1 MSQGGLIFF
10 NENEMSLDNIM
21 SNIYGESSSQ
31 QFDKVSLL
39 KTQYRINRRS
49 ANVRYVDAPSENL
62 PKGEPYTH
70 RHVAPSYAL
79 SGGGKRKVSGGENI
93 PVVSSPEYVKD
104 KELQDFIHTFHL
116 HYLFSNIRINAII
129 VTPTAKVL
137 EELKADFLAR
147 LKEEGITD
155 PASKEA
161 SIVASKKNLKFKNYI
176 FDVYGES
183 SQNNDGYEYKLDTN
197 FPDVTGET
205 DLRRTNRNGHAYY
218 LRVSKGKCI
227 ISNSKKM
234 TKPCELKLIGKCDRA
249 AFVFK
254 GDIPE
259 PEADKLKT
267 ASVVT
272 ASLSGGAKRAA
283 NKQLRDYFARLVQ
296 KYDNDVYAAA
306 EDFVVSVGLA
316 EVARTGD
323 VAKSA
328 KKVANYCSADLL
340 HSAMSMI
347 FADDELVTDDKG
359 TKANKG
365 EDGTFNGVN
374 INVTE
379 ELTSE
384 DTNAMGTK
392 ILDYYTPRDKSIN
405 MKTASAAIDS
415 LYAKST
421 TAMSPYEASRVF
433 VNDIMKMYGK
443 FPPSMFKADVAT
455 AMLSSHRVNDDTIK
469 HVFAVVDAIDDIVDR
484 TGTSSG
490 SNPLFKEQASTMK
503 GITSGLTNA
512 IYAAYSERPF
522 AGLTA
527 KCGIPIFS
535 KRKVSKRLISGDGK
549 CTKGKCKGKSS
560 GSKKSKRLAGKKAFE
575 EDPEENGGLS
585 FNLIESSV
593 LRDEMPEKRTTSDDE
608 PLVTQKVTD
617 DILIKEETSSGEE
630 HDQLSDEEPEQSP
643 IPIAPASANDVL
655 SAFLRD

>member
-49 ANVRYVDAPSENL
+49 ANVRYVDAPKEPPVDNSLQAYNRRQAVASYNL
-62 PKGEPYTH
+62 T
-70 RHVAPSYAL
+70 
-79 SGGGKRKVSGGENI
+79 GGGKRKAGGGKVI

-104 KELQDFIHTFHL
+104 NELEDFIHTFHL

-137 EELKADFLAR
+137 KELKEDFYAK
-147 LKEEGITD
+147 LKEEGVSD
-155 PASKEA
+155 PSSKEA
-161 SIVASKKNLKFKNYI
+161 SFVASKQNLKFKNYI
-176 FDVYGES
+176 FDVYGDA
-183 SQNNDGYEYKLDTN
+183 SQNNDGYEYKLDEK

-234 TKPCELKLIGKCDRA
+234 TKPCELELIGKCDRA

-267 ASVVT
+267 TSVVT

-283 NKQLRDYFARLVQ
+283 NKQLRDYFARLVR

-347 FADDELVTDDKG
+347 FADDELITDDKG

-365 EDGTFNGVN
+365 EDGTFNEVDV
-374 INVTE
+374 NVTG
-379 ELTSE
+379 ELTPE
-384 DTNAMGTK
+384 DTNAMSTK
-392 ILDYYTPRDKSIN
+392 ILEYYTPRDKSIN

-443 FPPSMFKADVAT
+443 FPPSMFKADIAT
-455 AMLSSHRVNDDTIK
+455 AMLSSHKVNDDTIN
-469 HVFAVVDAIDDIVDR
+469 HVFAVVDTVDDIVNR
-484 TGTSSG
+484 TNSSSSG
-490 SNPLFKEQASTMK
+490 TNPLFKEQASTMK
-503 GITSGLTNA
+503 GITSGLTNS

-560 GSKKSKRLAGKKAFE
+560 GSKKSSKRSVGKKAFT

-593 LRDEMPEKRTTSDDE
+593 LRDEMPNDSDDE
-608 PLVTQKVTD
+608 LNTPNVQPNTPPNVPP
-617 DILIKEETSSGEE
+617 INEEAST
-630 HDQLSDEEPEQSP
+630 SDEELNVMPQTDEDTDP
-643 IPIAPASANDVL
+643 TKALN
-655 SAFLRD
+655 AFLQD